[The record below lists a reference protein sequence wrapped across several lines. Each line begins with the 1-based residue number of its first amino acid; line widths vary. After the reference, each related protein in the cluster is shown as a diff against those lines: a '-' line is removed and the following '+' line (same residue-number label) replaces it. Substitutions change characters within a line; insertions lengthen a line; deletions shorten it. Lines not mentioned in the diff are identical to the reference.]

1 MSWQAASMALLALA
15 IAGGFAWFERSRPPA
30 RIVAAVAALA
40 ALGIA
45 GRVAFAPVPNLV
57 ATTDV
62 ALLAGYALG
71 GGPGFA
77 VGALSGLVSN
87 FWFGQGPWTPWQM
100 AGWGMTGLL
109 GAWLGLLTG
118 RRIGRL
124 PLALVCAFA
133 GFAYGALLDYSVM
146 FSFGG

>member
-1 MSWQAASMALLALA
+1 MSWQAASLAILAVA

-40 ALGIA
+40 ALGVA
-45 GRVAFAPVPNLV
+45 GRLAFAPVPNLV

-87 FWFGQGPWTPWQM
+87 FWLGQGPWTPWQM
-100 AGWGMTGLL
+100 AG
-109 GAWLGLLTG
+109 
-118 RRIGRL
+118 
-124 PLALVCAFA
+124 
-133 GFAYGALLDYSVM
+133 
-146 FSFGG
+146 